1 MGSGNLGGLFES
13 SGVRTRPNGNMK
25 ATSLTGNGTYAFE
38 STIGPFAWGDM
49 LYMPRSGTTRSWRKY
64 DPLTDTIEVGTSGI
78 NTDIGTY
85 CAVNGVT
92 TGPIHYLT
100 TIETSANYKVLDIEA
115 ETVSTVANISGSSFS
130 KNLLPV
136 LADNMIYY
144 RNGRTD
150 KMFILTKFDLETQT
164 STTVNVNYP
173 KDIVKEPRSIT
184 YAGDGIF
191 YISFGNVWSYSSDI
205 KDTSVTLLKWN
216 ERTGV
221 SEIIAESIPIE
232 YKYGSLMEYSNFDRQ
247 HYTAQFTHLEANR
260 IYMWLRVNRGT
271 SKTYQ
276 SMWVVL
282 DIEKK
287 TYQILSLDYEIA
299 GYSPTG
305 LARTNGKM
313 FLGKTDR
320 YGLKEVFEVE
330 FQKD

>member
-1 MGSGNLGGLFES
+1 MGFGNLGGLFEN
-13 SGVRTRPNGNMK
+13 SGVRSRPNGNMRM
-25 ATSLTGNGTYAFE
+25 TSLVGNGTYAFE
-38 STIGPFAWGDM
+38 STIGPFAWGN
-49 LYMPRSGTTRSWRKY
+49 LVYMPRQGTTGVWKIY
-64 DPLTDTIEVGTSGI
+64 DTIADTVESQSSTMY
-78 NTDIGTY
+78 TDLGTY
-85 CAVNGVT
+85 CEVNGIT
-92 TGPIHYLT
+92 NGPIHYLT
-100 TIETSANYKVLDIEA
+100 GLNDFTNYRVLDLEIKSS
-115 ETVSTVANISGSSFS
+115 STVVNVSGSSFS
-130 KNLLPV
+130 KNVLPV

-144 RNGRTD
+144 RSGRTD

-164 STTVNVNYP
+164 KTTVNVNYP

-191 YISFGNVWSYSSDI
+191 YITFGNVASFLSDI

-232 YKYGSLMEYSNFDRQ
+232 YKYGSLMKYNDFDAQ
-247 HYTAQFTHLEANR
+247 HYTAHFTHLEAER
-260 IYMWLRVNRGT
+260 IYMWLKVNRGT

-282 DIEKK
+282 DINKK
-287 TYQILSLDYEIA
+287 TYEILNIDYELS
-299 GYSPTG
+299 GYNPMG
-305 LARTNGKM
+305 IARTPDKI

-320 YGLKEVFEVE
+320 YGIRDLFEAE